1 MAGMS
6 ERMSK
11 HVRRSNLRWIWSSA
25 VLSLAVAWYSPR
37 VSAAP
42 MTESERAELT
52 EQLLQQGKQAFE
64 SKRYQEAY
72 EYLGRAFRLHQSY
85 RTACALGQIELEL
98 DKYRDA
104 AEHLQVCILRYPAE
118 DPQQARERVL
128 DGLRE
133 ARRHVAVFEPTVNL
147 MGATLFINGVEV
159 GTTPFEADLFVEPGL
174 RRVTVRKPG
183 YKDVS
188 AELFFPAGGTVEW
201 HGESVEERRTTTQPQ
216 SSQHNAVYLGIGTA
230 LTAVTLASGGALAI
244 IAHAESERAANL
256 LERAHRAGDCTVNS
270 AQDVCVDA
278 RRRLDDA
285 AMTSNWAVGALWAGA
300 GLGIATIVVHLLAN
314 GGQSVDTEHASDTK
328 HVSDA
333 VQPIVHPEMMGAIWS
348 RQF

>member
-1 MAGMS
+1 
-6 ERMSK
+6 MSK
-11 HVRRSNLRWIWSSA
+11 HARRRSLRRIGSSA
-25 VLSLAVAWYSPR
+25 ALSLATWWSTPPLA
-37 VSAAP
+37 AAP

-64 SKRYQEAY
+64 NKRYEEAY

-98 DKYRDA
+98 DKFRDA
-104 AEHLQVCILRYPAE
+104 AEHLQICILRYPAE

-133 ARRHVAVFEPTVNL
+133 ARRHVAVFEPTVNST
-147 MGATLFINGVEV
+147 GATLLINGVEL
-159 GTTPFEADLFVEPGL
+159 GTTPFESDLFVEPGL
-174 RRVTVRKPG
+174 RRITVRKPG

-201 HGESVEERRTTTQPQ
+201 HGETVEERRTPTPQQ
-216 SSQHNAVYLGIGTA
+216 SSQHNGVYLGIGTA
-230 LTAVTLASGGALAI
+230 LTAVTLASAGALAI
-244 IAHAESERAANL
+244 VAHAESERAANL
-256 LERAHRAGDCTVNS
+256 LERAHRAGGCSVNS
-270 AQDVCVDA
+270 SRDVCVDA
-278 RRRLDDA
+278 RRRLDEA
-285 AMTSNWAVGALWAGA
+285 ATTSNWAVGALWAGA
-300 GLGIATIVVHLLAN
+300 GLGIATVVVHWLAN
-314 GGQSVDTEHASDTK
+314 GGKSVDTEDVGETK
-328 HVSDA
+328 QVSDV

>member
-1 MAGMS
+1 
-6 ERMSK
+6 MSK
-11 HVRRSNLRWIWSSA
+11 HPRRNHLRRLGASA
-25 VLSLAVAWYSPR
+25 ALSLAALWYTPP
-37 VSAAP
+37 VSAEP

-72 EYLGRAFRLHQSY
+72 DYLGRAFRLHQSY

-98 DKYRDA
+98 EKHRDA

-133 ARRHVAVFEPTVNL
+133 ARRHVAVFEPSVNVT
-147 MGATLFINGVEV
+147 GATLLINGVEV
-159 GTTPFEADLFVEPGL
+159 GTAPFESDLFVEPGL
-174 RRVTVRKPG
+174 RRITVRKPG

-201 HGESVEERRTTTQPQ
+201 HGEIAQERPQTTPPPAAA
-216 SSQHNAVYLGIGTA
+216 HNSVYLGIGTA
-230 LTAVTLASGGALAI
+230 LTAITLASGGALAI
-244 IAHAESERAANL
+244 VAHAESQRAANR
-256 LERAHRAGDCTVNS
+256 LEAAYRAGDCSVNS
-270 AQDVCVDA
+270 LQDVCVDA
-278 RRRLDDA
+278 RRRLDEA

-300 GLGIATIVVHLLAN
+300 GVGVATVVVHLLAN
-314 GGQSVDTEHASDTK
+314 GGQSVDADHVGETK
-328 HVSDA
+328 HVSDV
-333 VQPIVHPEMMGAIWS
+333 VQPILHPELVGAIWS